1 MLGSATAAAY
11 SLCPQVSCCAM
22 SSTSSPKTQPAPS
35 ARRRPTQSR
44 SRHTVDAILEAALRV
59 VADEGEERLSTNRI
73 AERAGVSVGTLYQ
86 YFPTREAIVEEIA
99 KRSRA
104 TVIERLEELLVRVE
118 RREMDPRPML
128 REFIGVYVA
137 AFDGRGP
144 GGPAFARLVW
154 RGDHL
159 GGMVHSAREASERI
173 AQHLQ
178 RAQLGGMREPSPAQA
193 FVLTRS
199 LMGTVRAAVLEG
211 SALLGSAA
219 FEDELERMC
228 WALLAQGPS
237 ARSGI

>member
-1 MLGSATAAAY
+1 MSPRPSVKTPAAT
-11 SLCPQVSCCAM
+11 
-22 SSTSSPKTQPAPS
+22 S

-44 SRHTVDAILEAALRV
+44 SRHTVDAILEATLRI
-59 VADEGEERLSTNRI
+59 VADEGEEQLNTNRI

-86 YFPTREAIVEEIA
+86 YFPTRDAIVEEIA
-99 KRSRA
+99 KRARA
-104 TVIERLEELLVRVE
+104 TVLERLEELLARVG
-118 RREMDPRPML
+118 RREMQPRPML
-128 REFIGVYVA
+128 REFIAAYVA

-159 GGMVHSAREASERI
+159 GGMVQSAREASERI

-211 SALLGSAA
+211 SALLGSTA

-228 WALLAQGPS
+228 WALLAT
-237 ARSGI
+237 